1 MADFFDT
8 FEPDEAM
15 QLERLSRLI
24 YELRENHKRILASY
38 DVADEIALLE
48 QIYTGKVAEH
58 PTYEHYLG
66 ARILSETRETVRT
79 MVAECL
85 QELARK

>member
-24 YELRENHKRILASY
+24 YELRENHKQILANY
-38 DVADEIALLE
+38 GVTDEIALLE
-48 QIYTGKVAEH
+48 QIYTGKIAEH
-58 PTYEHYLG
+58 PAYEHYLG
-66 ARILSETRETVRT
+66 ARILSGTRETVRAV
-79 MVAECL
+79 VAECL
-85 QELARK
+85 HEIARK